1 MNGLLKKDKQWNWST
16 DCQNAVEK
24 LQNTNFCVCTGDFET
39 SLEIILAAVACV
51 YGIGAVLLRKN
62 GRNPVV
68 THVSR
73 TLLLA
78 ERNYIQTE
86 KEEFE
91 VIFTKI
97 IPQNVRR

>member
-1 MNGLLKKDKQWNWST
+1 M
-16 DCQNAVEK
+16 
-24 LQNTNFCVCTGDFET
+24 
-39 SLEIILAAVACV
+39 